1 MEAAESNNI
10 INKPAALNLD
20 YNQFVATI
28 AQTNDEDVNYYLCKL
43 WNINSDELSN
53 KLEDIKVH
61 GSTNNEIQ
69 LLSSSL
75 VKINNSNNDIIVSES
90 LEPNKVDY
98 SKFGIVTSISD
109 I

>member
-43 WNINSDELSN
+43 
-53 KLEDIKVH
+53 
-61 GSTNNEIQ
+61 
-69 LLSSSL
+69 
-75 VKINNSNNDIIVSES
+75 
-90 LEPNKVDY
+90 
-98 SKFGIVTSISD
+98 
-109 I
+109 